1 MLREGEEL
9 GGLAYALSIVLRVRV
24 MATLV
29 NFADYLA
36 DKLKLTERRNLAP
49 TKVEIVGALE
59 VLEDLIEA
67 RQRKLNALKDGRQTN
82 LCSDISENVTS
93 RLRAINEQ
101 RSAIAVLQKTW
112 SLLVQ
117 LRNTSVHS

>member
-9 GGLAYALSIVLRVRV
+9 GGFAYALSIVLRVRV

-36 DKLKLTERRNLAP
+36 DKLKITERPNLAP
-49 TKVEIVGALE
+49 AKVEIVGALE

-67 RQRKLNALKDGRQTN
+67 RQRKLNALKDGRQAN
-82 LCSDISENVTS
+82 VCSDISENVTS

-101 RSAIAVLQKTW
+101 QSAIAVLQKTW

-117 LRNTSVHS
+117 LRDTSVH

>member
-29 NFADYLA
+29 NFADYHA
-36 DKLKLTERRNLAP
+36 DKLKLTERPNLAP

-117 LRNTSVHS
+117 LRNTSVHR

>member
-29 NFADYLA
+29 NFADFRT
-36 DKLKLTERRNLAP
+36 DKLKITERPNLAP

-59 VLEDLIEA
+59 VLEDLIQA
-67 RQRKLNALKDGRQTN
+67 RQRKFNTLKNGRQTN
-82 LCSDISENVTS
+82 VCSDTSENVTS
-93 RLRAINEQ
+93 RLQAINAQ

-112 SLLVQ
+112 LLLVQ
-117 LRNTSVHS
+117 LRDTSVHL